1 VGERTSRSGK
11 FFGWG
16 AGGWGIRE
24 GFCWM
29 VMVVGAG
36 REGAGGRN
44 KVRLV
49 VRSQLDDPLPG
60 DLPRLLRLMS
70 EGPISQWMGGE

>member
-1 VGERTSRSGK
+1 
-11 FFGWG
+11 
-16 AGGWGIRE
+16 
-24 GFCWM
+24 M

-70 EGPISQWMGGE
+70 EGPISQWMRGE